1 MPQHA
6 YQRQRRWLLIVT
18 HVASVAVFIAL
29 IWQYVTGQLGF
40 NPIQELTFRS
50 GEYALILLVLCLA
63 CTPLNTVFGLRQL
76 LPLRRWFGLY
86 AFAFACLHLLTF
98 VALDYQFDLV
108 AIGREIIEKR
118 YILVGLTAFL
128 ILLPLAIT
136 STRGWM
142 QRLGKQWKRLH
153 RLVYVAALLAV
164 LHYAWVVKSDIRV
177 PLLYGIVIL
186 LLLIVRLPRLR
197 KLFNNLRNRQSR
209 IRTQSP

>member
-1 MPQHA
+1 MPQRA
-6 YQRQRRWLLIVT
+6 YQLQRRWLLIIT
-18 HVASVAVFIAL
+18 HVASVAVFIGL
-29 IWQYVTGQLGF
+29 IWQYATGRLGF

-63 CTPLNTVFGLRQL
+63 CTPLNTVFGLRQV
-76 LPLRRWFGLY
+76 LPLRRWLGLY

-98 VALDYQFDLV
+98 VGLDYQFDLV
-108 AIGREIIEKR
+108 AIGQEIIEKR

-164 LHYAWVVKSDIRV
+164 LHYAWVVKADIRV
-177 PLLYGIVIL
+177 PVLYGVVIL
-186 LLLIVRLPRLR
+186 LLLTLRLPRLR
-197 KLFNNLRNRQSR
+197 KLFSNLRNRQSR
-209 IRTQSP
+209 TRVQSP